1 MNDTSNEHAD
11 AGRPRSTRLRKI
23 AYVCGA
29 VLLGAALF
37 VVMLPTTISW
47 GLFRGAIT
55 GQVQGSVNGTASIG
69 GLDVSWGGPIVL
81 RQLRIEDPPNHTSV
95 DLTLQLD
102 QGLWS
107 LITQGVTSLSGS
119 VQGAVKTQMDAEGN
133 LGITKMFQVSES
145 ASGAASKT
153 GSGSTKSSAPFP
165 ERVNW
170 KLAIGPMDM
179 VVDGPDGKPY
189 ASVRKLQGT
198 VALVA
203 GGAASVDLKGDAFYQ
218 GTQGQFAVAVKA
230 DSLVDAA
237 GNVRFKGTP
246 LDVQASAEKLAFSA
260 GGVGVMLESATA
272 KVNAKD
278 MTGPA
283 DVLLQAKGAVQGSQ
297 PSSLDVQLQLA
308 RLLTDTGWPAVDLA
322 GVQGRVVG
330 TNVPTAPLQQL
341 LGHSPLVLARDVG
354 PTVDINASFA
364 NATGSGI
371 KATVRSQ
378 HVQLDAEGSVNTT
391 TRQATLGRVAVA
403 ADLAPE
409 LMAAHGLQMTGPGKM
424 TLNAT
429 DVVVPPAD
437 ATGALPV
444 GALAFKANA
453 VLALPGAAVKVG
465 DQMKPLGIAA
475 LQLTASAAPVDKG
488 VTFDLSA
495 STASGGAAGQPLRVA
510 GTLTPGGAFG
520 VTGQVQAQAVPT
532 ALVDPWLPEMARI
545 RATEDFGP
553 QITRAM
559 LEIGAGAPA
568 PLKVELDSPGA
579 VLRAQGTRAA
589 NGALQ
594 VSTVTMDVPALQPAR
609 LAAMGLQGVDVDV
622 PLHLQVSATDVQ
634 LPPPDAFSMHAVR
647 GTMKAR
653 VTPAKDQEIELGF
666 GTGQGARSVLVR
678 SVDLEAGTTDAAGAY
693 RMRLQTQLDGSPVD
707 IAGTVSGLFD
717 AQGALALEAALF
729 DATAAV
735 GPVKTAQIVD
745 EVPALARIG
754 PALLPAEG
762 ARVQVQLKG
771 SLKAGQVVA
780 DLSGGQF
787 RTAIKGALAAD
798 SLTVDVDGTVPVT
811 QALLEAV
818 AHDELGKLGAPAT
831 ATLAMHSVRVPR
843 SGLWN
848 FGPPAEAR
856 VMLKVP
862 ALTVSGVDG
871 LAVPAQLSETTLD
884 ATIGLAEPASAK
896 GTLKTA
902 VTAAP
907 QQGAAQAVAG
917 VDAQF
922 QWQAGQSW
930 SADLALA
937 NINGAGLEELLG
949 VPADSRGQIGSGGS
963 ATLRARQ
970 NTDGT
975 LAFEAQSQVERLKVN
990 LKGDLKDDVLTL
1002 QPSQVDLDLPGPSVV
1017 SLLNDRNTDNK
1028 ETWRSSTPLR
1038 LHASV
1043 QQLRMRLHRLNEGAA
1058 AAPATVSLRLPQG
1071 FAALVDVQ
1079 LESITL
1085 TPKEGQPVTVQ
1096 GAAFKVDAPGIGKP
1110 ATVQGKVELSGKGA
1124 DGKAQVAAATLNGQL
1139 REWTR
1144 ADGAVAFDT
1153 MQLDGSAKVDKASTA
1168 LLGALLGMGNE
1179 LEEALGPDVTL
1190 TADVKS
1196 TGPGAANGTAQVD
1209 SKFLTMRAPSVRMD
1223 KGFLLVDTAKP
1234 LEVNFIPSVPLKKR
1248 VLEPINPIFT
1258 DVSLADEKKPIQLL
1272 VSSVRYPMDGNYHN
1286 LEADLKLTVGNVLL
1300 QRNQQ
1305 NQLLNML
1312 KIWQSTEQKPVE
1324 GLIDPLVV
1332 AVRRGQLT
1340 YENFNVFVEKQG
1352 NNWVTKLIFSGDI
1365 DLTRTPPQ
1373 ARSIAANYP
1382 MGSLARQMLS
1392 NVPAEDGGN
1401 ELAGVFGLAS
1411 GAIDM
1416 VQLRITFSGPLGE
1429 VDGKPA
1435 QLKRKIKVQFKPG
1448 AAGENIGKTLEG
1460 IGSAIGGIFGGGNNN
1475 QSGDQADTPKRK
1487 KKKK

>member
-1 MNDTSNEHAD
+1 MK
-11 AGRPRSTRLRKI
+11 KI

-29 VLLGAALF
+29 IFLGIVLF

-69 GLDVSWGGPIVL
+69 GLEVSWGGPIVL

-107 LITQGVTSLSGS
+107 LITQGANSLSGS

-133 LGITKMFQVSES
+133 LGISKMFQVSES
-145 ASGAASKT
+145 GSDSSSG
-153 GSGSTKSSAPFP
+153 GGGGNQKSSAPFP

-170 KLAIGPMDM
+170 KLAIGPLDM
-179 VVDGPDGKPY
+179 VVDGADGKPY

-203 GGAASVDLKGDAFYQ
+203 GGAASVDLKGDAFYE

-260 GGVGVMLESATA
+260 GGVGVLLEAATA
-272 KVNAKD
+272 KVSAKD

-283 DVLLQAKGAVQGSQ
+283 EVQVQAKGAVQGSE

-308 RLLTDTGWPAVDLA
+308 RLLTDAGWPAVDLA
-322 GVQGRVVG
+322 GVQGRVRG

-341 LGHSPLVLARDVG
+341 LGRSPLVLARDVG
-354 PTVDINASFA
+354 PTVDVNASFA
-364 NATGSGI
+364 DATGSGI

-378 HVQLDAEGSVNTT
+378 HVQLDAEGTVNATT
-391 TRQATLGRVAVA
+391 HQATLSRVAVA

-409 LMAAHGLQMTGPGKM
+409 LVAAHGLQVSGPGKM

-453 VLALPGAAVKVG
+453 VLAVPGIAVKVG
-465 DQMKPLGIAA
+465 DQFKPLGIAA

-495 STASGGAAGQPLRVA
+495 TTAGAGAASQPLRVA

-520 VTGQVQAQAVPT
+520 VTGQVQAAAVPT
-532 ALVDPWLPEMARI
+532 ALIDPWLPEMARL
-545 RATEDFGP
+545 RATEDFGA
-553 QITRAM
+553 QITRAA
-559 LEIGAGAPA
+559 LEIGAGTPA

-579 VLRAQGTRAA
+579 VLSAQGTRAA

-594 VSTVTMDVPALQPAR
+594 ISSATLDVPALQPAR
-609 LAAMGLQGVDVDV
+609 LAAFGVQGVDVDV
-622 PLHLQVSATDVQ
+622 PLHVQVSAANLQV
-634 LPPPDAFSMHAVR
+634 PPPDAFSMNAVR
-647 GTMKAR
+647 GTVKAR
-653 VTPAKDQEIELGF
+653 VTPAKDQEIEVGF
-666 GTGQGARSVLVR
+666 GQGAGARSVLVR
-678 SVDLEAGTTDAAGAY
+678 SLDLDAGTTDAAGAY
-693 RMRLQTQLDGSPVD
+693 RIRLQTTVDGSPVEL
-707 IAGTVSGLFD
+707 AGTASGLFD
-717 AQGALALEAALF
+717 AQGALALEQAQF

-771 SLKAGQVVA
+771 SLKAGQVAA
-780 DLSGGQF
+780 DVSGGQF
-787 RTAIKGALAAD
+787 RTAIKGSLAAD
-798 SLTVDVDGTVPVT
+798 AITVDVDAHVPVT
-811 QALLEAV
+811 QALLQAV
-818 AHDELGKLGAPAT
+818 AHDELGRLGAPAT

-843 SGLWN
+843 TGTWG

-856 VMLKVP
+856 VSLKVP

-896 GTLKTA
+896 GSLKTA
-902 VTAAP
+902 VAAAGP
-907 QQGAAQAVAG
+907 QGSAQPVAG

-930 SADLALA
+930 AADLALA

-949 VPADSRGQIGSGGS
+949 VAADSRGQIGSGGN

-1017 SLLNDRNTDNK
+1017 SLLNDSNTNNK
-1028 ETWRSSTPLR
+1028 ETWRAATPLR
-1038 LHASV
+1038 LHAAV
-1043 QQLRMRLHRLNEGAA
+1043 QQLRMRLHRKNEGAE
-1058 AAPATVSLRLPQG
+1058 AAPATASLRLPEG

-1079 LESITL
+1079 LETITL

-1096 GAAFKVDAPGIGKP
+1096 GATFKVDAPGVGKP
-1110 ATVQGKVELSGKGA
+1110 AVVQGKVELSGKGA

-1144 ADGAVAFDT
+1144 PDGAVAFDT

-1196 TGPGAANGTAQVD
+1196 TGPGAANGTAQLD
-1209 SKFLTMRAPSVRMD
+1209 SKFLTLRAPSVRMD

-1234 LEVNFIPSVPLKKR
+1234 VESNFVPSVPLKKR

-1272 VSSVRYPMDGNYHN
+1272 VSGVRYPLDGNYHN

-1300 QRNQQ
+1300 QRNPQ

-1312 KIWQSTEQKPVE
+1312 KIWQTTDQKPVD

-1392 NVPAEDGGN
+1392 NVPAEDGGS
-1401 ELAGVFGLAS
+1401 ELASVFGLAS

-1448 AAGENIGKTLEG
+1448 AVGENIGKTIEG
-1460 IGSAIGGIFGGGNNN
+1460 IGSTIGGIFG
-1475 QSGDQADTPKRK
+1475 GDQADTPKRK